1 MASRDQAAQPRWPS
15 APTAPPC
22 CSRICR
28 KASSAHSQRHE
39 DPRPVGIRCVAGS
52 CSAERPR
59 RSVAVYIQRPGRP
72 ASADPHSLGTEMA
85 TSAEPT
91 GARRGLPPVPVHGEP
106 RLSFC
111 WGHTGLPGERGC
123 NAGPPTQQLP
133 APQQEARACA
143 GSALH
148 CSGSPHPPTFGSRS
162 TLLVHPKGAVS
173 PLVFPFH
180 SHASTSP
187 LVLLSSTGLAIVAGF
202 GNQTQLLPTREK
214 CPARSRHSECC
225 LPSTRARSVLHSQ
238 RRAAGHPFVPWYS
251 ATRQRCRMPHQP
263 NAIGC
268 PDDGAGAIGS
278 RVAGPGLTRHTVH
291 HGPSADTCASTT
303 GVGCGWAD
311 GAGSQ
316 TDSQRP

>member
-106 RLSFC
+106 RPSFC

-123 NAGPPTQQLP
+123 SAGPPTQQLP

-143 GSALH
+143 PPALH
-148 CSGSPHPPTFGSRS
+148 CSGSPHLPHVRVAPHAPGA
-162 TLLVHPKGAVS
+162 PKGYCLAPGLS
-173 PLVFPFH
+173 LPLPREHF
-180 SHASTSP
+180 AA
-187 LVLLSSTGLAIVAGF
+187 VLLSSTGLAVGVAGF
-202 GNQTQLLPTREK
+202 GSQTQLLP
-214 CPARSRHSECC
+214 PAREVPSSFATQRVLPAVYSGQICTSFTAACGRPPLRPLVLGHSAAPDQGMAQSLPPPLSDRQVEAEFPDPDAHRASTSRPRTPSAAGGTR
-225 LPSTRARSVLHSQ
+225 PSTE
-238 RRAAGHPFVPWYS
+238 RRRPVRYGGH
-251 ATRQRCRMPHQP
+251 
-263 NAIGC
+263 
-268 PDDGAGAIGS
+268 
-278 RVAGPGLTRHTVH
+278 GL
-291 HGPSADTCASTT
+291 D
-303 GVGCGWAD
+303 
-311 GAGSQ
+311 
-316 TDSQRP
+316 